1 MGFGPDRSRMNV
13 YCKEAPGSVVSTD
26 PAAEKEG
33 GGSIRCQRQRSSVT
47 ARFRR
52 TNGRTTPSS
61 KNNTVNAE
69 IARAKRLSSYLL

>member
-1 MGFGPDRSRMNV
+1 VGFGPDRSRMMNV

-26 PAAEKEG
+26 PAGEKEG
-33 GGSIRCQRQRSSVT
+33 ASIRCQRQRSSVT